1 MSDGEIRTTILKSR
15 TFALALW
22 AAFQLTA
29 QSQNILP
36 PLHALPPA
44 SGSLKITQPAE
55 LHKPF
60 NVAGPGG
67 AILGEQ
73 DGRFEAWL
81 WPVKILSHFTITAEL
96 ADDSVSIELSQ
107 QSVQV
112 EVEAGLTTITYSHPA
127 FTVRQ
132 RMFAPRER
140 ETGAVVLFEIESVR
154 PVTLIFHFTPE
165 LQRMW
170 PAPDFGRP
178 RAEWVKKGYYILH
191 KDDPALSAA
200 VAIPR
205 TEPGVMVPYQERPET
220 RPIELRLAFDPQK
233 DAGAAFPLLFV
244 LGSDKTDYAARLEA
258 LDSSIERSYA
268 ETANYWDHF
277 FDTRVT
283 AETPDAQFD
292 QALRWA
298 EVAVEQ
304 GCVRFQN
311 ETGLVAGYHQAG
323 DSARPGY
330 GWFFGRDA
338 LWTSFA
344 INSYGD
350 FGLTR
355 QALEFLIHRQRQDGK
370 IMHEFTQT
378 ADQVNWKSLPY
389 FYAAADSTPL
399 FVMAM
404 ADYFHASGDLAFL
417 KTHWDAVRRAYAFT
431 RAHDTDGDGIY
442 DNSQGTG
449 WVESW
454 PEGMPH
460 QEIYLA
466 ALDEQSADAISEMA
480 RLMGDDSLAAS
491 ARKQAQSIRAGIESE
506 YYSNNFYA
514 FSRNAD
520 GTVDRTET
528 IFPAVA
534 WWTGNFALSKPAP
547 MLDRWASPEFSTDWG
562 TRDIST
568 TTPFYD
574 PISYHQGS
582 VWPLFTGWVSLA
594 EYRAGR
600 PLSAFAHL
608 MQNAGLTWAQDP
620 GAITEV
626 LSGAFFKPF
635 GRSASH
641 QIWSSAMVLTPALR
655 GLFGLD
661 WDAPN
666 HTLRLSPNLP
676 ATWTSARL
684 HNVPLGGQRV
694 DLQFTREAGYLTVR
708 TAANV
713 CLVQQTSPREPCK
726 ALVRELSIPL
736 PAVELEIPHTVSLPG
751 AATSQLKA
759 VSEIRT
765 QQSYQVIFEA
775 PGGSQSD
782 IPARLNRPGV
792 STSGGSLA
800 GNRLHLQFPK
810 GSGYQ
815 RRIVRFSW

>member
-1 MSDGEIRTTILKSR
+1 MISR
-15 TFALALW
+15 TLALALW
-22 AAFQLTA
+22 AAFHLTA
-29 QSQNILP
+29 QPQEIFR
-36 PLHALPPA
+36 PLQAIPA
-44 SGSLKITQPAE
+44 RSGSLKITQPAE

-60 NVAGPGG
+60 SVAGPGG
-67 AILGEQ
+67 AVLGEQ

-81 WPVKILSHFTITAEL
+81 WPVKVLSHFTITAEL
-96 ADDSVSIELSQ
+96 ADYSVPIDLSQ
-107 QSVQV
+107 QSAVVDV
-112 EVEAGLTTITYSHPA
+112 EPGLTTITYSHAA

-132 RMFAPRER
+132 RMFAPREG

-154 PVTLIFHFTPE
+154 PVTLIFHFVPE

-170 PAPDFGRP
+170 PAPNFGSP

-191 KDDPALSAA
+191 TDDPAFSAA
-200 VAIPR
+200 IAIPH
-205 TEPGVMVPYQERPET
+205 TQPGMLAPYQERPHT
-220 RPIELRLAFDPQK
+220 RPLELRLAFDPQK
-233 DAGAAFPLLFV
+233 DAGAAFPLLLV
-244 LGSDKTDYAARLEA
+244 PGSDKTDYAAPLEA
-258 LDSSIERSYA
+258 LNASIGRLYA
-268 ETANYWDHF
+268 GTADYWAHF

-283 AETPDAQFD
+283 AETPDPKFD

-298 EVAVEQ
+298 EVAIEQ
-304 GCVRFQN
+304 GRIRFQN
-311 ETGLVAGYHQAG
+311 ETGLAAGYYESG

-355 QALEFLIHRQRQDGK
+355 QALEFLIHRQRPDGK
-370 IMHEFTQT
+370 IMHEISQT
-378 ADQVNWKSLPY
+378 ADLVNWESLPY

-404 ADYFHASGDLAFL
+404 ADYVHASGDLAFL
-417 KTHWDAVRRAYAFT
+417 RTHWDAVRRAYAFT

-454 PEGMPH
+454 PPGMPH

-466 ALDEQSADAISEMA
+466 ALDEQSAEAISEMA
-480 RLMGDDSLAAS
+480 RWMSDDSLAAS
-491 ARKQAQSIRAGIESE
+491 ARKQAESIRAAIESE
-506 YYSNNFYA
+506 YRRNNFYA

-520 GTVDRTET
+520 GTLDRTET
-528 IFPAVA
+528 VFPAVA
-534 WWTGNFALSKPAP
+534 WWTGTFALSKPTGV
-547 MLDRWASPEFSTDWG
+547 LDRWASPEFSTDWG
-562 TRDIST
+562 TRDIGP

-600 PLSAFAHL
+600 PLSALAHL
-608 MQNAGLTWAQDP
+608 MQNAGLTWTQDP

-626 LSGAFFKPF
+626 LSGAFFQPF
-635 GRSASH
+635 GRSTSH
-641 QIWSSAMVLTPALR
+641 QIWSSAMLLTPALR

-676 ATWTSARL
+676 ATWNSALL

-694 DLQFTREAGYLTVR
+694 DLQFTREGGYLTVR
-708 TAANV
+708 THANV
-713 CLVQQTSPREPCK
+713 CLVQQTAPHEPCK
-726 ALVRELSIPL
+726 APGREFSIPL
-736 PAVELEIPHTVSLPG
+736 PAVELEIPHTYPLPG
-751 AATSQLKA
+751 AATNQLKA
-759 VSEIRT
+759 VTEIRT
-765 QQSYQVIFEA
+765 EQLYEVVFEA
-775 PGGSQSD
+775 PSGSQSD
-782 IPARLNRPGV
+782 IPARLNRNGV
-792 STSGGSLA
+792 AVTGAALA
-800 GNRLHLQFPK
+800 GDRLHVQFPK